1 MCTSVWPQ
9 KSMRISARNGMLHA
23 VRKPWERDGSCLP
36 FKKYSGQGRRTEW
49 PIVFYGI
56 ERSKFTSATC
66 TLCKGFRLKTAF
78 SIRHSF
84 SRNVKY
90 VSKGIGNYLRMCH
103 ANFSSLPK
111 HMPLIE
117 NFYVLLSI
125 KISDLK
131 AFQRN
136 LILLQNIMNVDHATK
151 W

>member
-1 MCTSVWPQ
+1 MQCISLEKGMVAACRL
-9 KSMRISARNGMLHA
+9 KSIQDKGAERNGPLFFTELRGA
-23 VRKPWERDGSCLP
+23 SLLP
-36 FKKYSGQGRRTEW
+36 RLVLFVK
-49 PIVFYGI
+49 VFD
-56 ERSKFTSATC
+56 SK
-66 TLCKGFRLKTAF
+66 
-78 SIRHSF
+78 RHSF

-90 VSKGIGNYLRMCH
+90 VSKGMGNYLRMCH

>member
-1 MCTSVWPQ
+1 MFDPKKACVFRREMECCMQCISLEKGMVAACRI
-9 KSMRISARNGMLHA
+9 KSIQDKGAERNGPL
-23 VRKPWERDGSCLP
+23 
-36 FKKYSGQGRRTEW
+36 F
-49 PIVFYGI
+49 FYGI

-78 SIRHSF
+78 GIRHSF

>member
-1 MCTSVWPQ
+1 MAHCFFTELRGASLLPRLVLFV
-9 KSMRISARNGMLHA
+9 KVFDSKRHSAFG
-23 VRKPWERDGSCLP
+23 
-36 FKKYSGQGRRTEW
+36 
-49 PIVFYGI
+49 
-56 ERSKFTSATC
+56 
-66 TLCKGFRLKTAF
+66 
-78 SIRHSF
+78 IRHSF